1 MGWNSPSSI
10 PFAARTSVLFL
21 CDERV
26 DMNDESIIRAKLL
39 PDGRVVQ
46 MLPDG
51 STRPLASETDW
62 PRVQAMSEEDIETA
76 ALSDPD
82 NPPLSEEELAQLEPV
97 PNVKAI
103 RESLGMTQETFAKT
117 FHLSSRTVEGW
128 EQGRFVPDQA
138 ARTLLIL
145 IAYDPEA
152 V

>member
-1 MGWNSPSSI
+1 MS
-10 PFAARTSVLFL
+10 
-21 CDERV
+21 E
-26 DMNDESIIRAKLL
+26 ESIIRAKLL
-39 PDGRVVQ
+39 PDGSVVQ
-46 MLPDG
+46 VLPDG

-62 PRVQAMSEEDIETA
+62 QRVQAMSEEDIEAA
-76 ALSDPD
+76 ALTDPE

-138 ARTLLIL
+138 ARTLLML
-145 IAYDPEA
+145 IACDPEA
-152 V
+152 VKRVLRQQRSAPLPS